1 MLVSTSKRIR
11 ARDNNSCQV
20 CKVQVSPGM
29 VVHIV
34 PTRGGGSEDDSN
46 LLLLCDECNRLKR
59 ARDAG
64 HRVKTGVDD
73 TGMPTDPGHHWNT

>member
-20 CKVQVSPGM
+20 CQARVSPGM

-34 PTRGGGSEDDSN
+34 PTRRGGSEDDSN
-46 LLLLCDECNRLKR
+46 LKLLCDECFRLKR
-59 ARDAG
+59 AKDAG
-64 HRVKTGVDD
+64 HRVKTGVDVN
-73 TGMPTDPGHHWNT
+73 GMPLDPDHHWNK